1 MRKFSIFLNIV
12 LILSIT
18 TFVLSYRG
26 EENGR
31 LSNRD
36 AHQVV
41 VGYWADASGNFERI
55 LGEKIP
61 LSVLYLGKDSDEGPV
76 NGPLKAHSQVT
87 SVVSIDGQ
95 RGHFIDASSY
105 VKCEGVDE
113 DYEGRFSVRAAVH
126 PAWNPGTMSLDWES
140 GIPFQGELVVQEDN
154 NDKNGNPA
162 DGEVRTTAEDPEN
175 EYDVFALAAK
185 CDTHAWIYGCEPEEP
200 DNAESPSGGCGSGG
214 CGSGGGDDDEP
225 DCHGARSYA
234 PFDMPEP
241 EDLQYPDGIP
251 LPAPDYVPFPTA

>member
-18 TFVLSYRG
+18 TFVFSYRG

-36 AHQVV
+36 VHQVAV
-41 VGYWADASGNFERI
+41 AYWADANGNFIRI
-55 LGEKIP
+55 LGQKIP
-61 LSVLYLGKDSDEGPV
+61 LSVVYLGKDSDEGPE

-87 SVVSIDGQ
+87 SSVSINGQ
-95 RGHFIDASSY
+95 RGHSIEASSY
-105 VKCEGVDE
+105 VECEGVDD

-126 PAWNPGTMSLDWES
+126 PVWDPGTMSIDWES
-140 GIPFQGELVVQEDN
+140 GIPFRGELDVQVN
-154 NDKNGNPA
+154 NANPP
-162 DGEVRTTAEDPEN
+162 DGKVSVTANDPKN
-175 EYDVFALAAK
+175 EYDIFAMAAK
-185 CDTHAWIYGCEPEEP
+185 CDTHGWIYGCEPEEP

-214 CGSGGGDDDEP
+214 CGSGGEEDDEP

-234 PFDMPEP
+234 PFDIPDR
-241 EDLQYPDGIP
+241 EDLQYPDGVPIH
-251 LPAPDYVPFPTA
+251 APNYVPFPIG